1 MSCTWKINRFFFVGK
16 WYVVKYVTCLS
27 YNFIG
32 QDCELMKHFAG
43 PTPTQF
49 EVLYDFFNDIDL
61 LKKTNEWNIE
71 ESSDIKKLGHS
82 SVA

>member
-1 MSCTWKINRFFFVGK
+1 MRLCSELYLKNQCCNRFFFVGK

-61 LKKTNEWNIE
+61 LKKTNE
-71 ESSDIKKLGHS
+71 
-82 SVA
+82 

>member
-1 MSCTWKINRFFFVGK
+1 MRLCSELYLKNQCCNRFFFFVGK

-61 LKKTNEWNIE
+61 LKKTNE
-71 ESSDIKKLGHS
+71 
-82 SVA
+82 